1 MLGWVLPASGV
12 GAGLLRVDDLPLVA
26 AMALSVM
33 VPLVDEFVTSAEED
47 VEVGLS
53 EVGGSPWPI
62 KLGSIWVWV
71 VDELSYGRQA
81 RAVATAG

>member
-12 GAGLLRVDDLPLVA
+12 GAGLLRVDDLPPA
-26 AMALSVM
+26 AM
-33 VPLVDEFVTSAEED
+33 VPLVDEFVTSAED

-53 EVGGSPWPI
+53 EVKGSPWPI